1 MSDDLVKRLRMKDEY
16 LPLGH
21 DGWEA
26 ADRIEKLEAKLAKF
40 AKAATRVHDSY
51 WNSTDGVIVG
61 MFDLGEALRETRITL
76 AELKGDKT

>member
-1 MSDDLVKRLRMKDEY
+1 MSDDLVKRLRGM
-16 LPLGH
+16 
-21 DGWEA
+21 DGDSMSIKTLDEA
-26 ADRIEKLEAKLAKF
+26 AARIEELEAKLAKF

-76 AELKGDKT
+76 AELKGDRP